1 MILTDFFDDQL
12 CYLVFVFSLL
22 AAFGVLRSSAQQ
34 RQSNSGEDEAYDA
47 RFFDELRTIFGRF
60 RCSDLQRVFQ
70 EAQPVQCTELTGR
83 KGEWRMVAFFNDD
96 RTLGDWYRERLD
108 EVKSDLEI
116 YTFKGSCSGSQ
127 SLIHITTEFPTEESM
142 NSYKQGR
149 INLNQIDI
157 TVNDPVDAV
166 LNARTP
172 ALIFDLP
179 YLFRSTKDAGASK
192 HLYNYN
198 APDRNATYA
207 PDLKG
212 HWECKTV
219 AAADVTYRFMIC
231 RVSLVPRGKLPANT
245 ERSPSLG
252 SAAFFI
258 LSDGTEAQSHV
269 KVNFGDEAGPEE
281 KPGDASE
288 PEAPVKPAR
297 PVLKRDK

>member
-1 MILTDFFDDQL
+1 MVLGVLLF
-12 CYLVFVFSLL
+12 FSLI
-22 AAFGVLRSSAQQ
+22 AYFCVLRASAQQ
-34 RQSNSGEDEAYDA
+34 RQSGSGEDEAYDE
-47 RFFDELRTIFGRF
+47 RFFDELRAIFGRF
-60 RCSDLQRVFQ
+60 RDSDLQRVFE
-70 EAQPVQCTELTGR
+70 EAQPVECTELTGR

-96 RTLGDWYRERLD
+96 RTLGDWYRERLA

-142 NSYKQGR
+142 NAYKQGR
-149 INLNQIDI
+149 ISLNQIDI

-166 LNARTP
+166 LNSHTH

-179 YLFRSTKDAGASK
+179 YLFRSKTDGGDSK

-207 PDLKG
+207 SDFKG

-231 RVSLVPRGKLPANT
+231 RVSLAPRGKLPTNAEWN
-245 ERSPSLG
+245 PSLG

-269 KVNFGDEAGPEE
+269 KINFGDETSPEE
-281 KPGDASE
+281 KPDNATE
-288 PEAPVKPAR
+288 PKPQLKPQR
-297 PVLKRDK
+297 PVLKRE